1 MTGENRRQRAAN
13 AKNNPIPPELD
24 FSPPPLVPPVEVVRP
39 SADATDLDR
48 WATERISIY
57 ASLDAAMTQHI
68 VEAIRA
74 LSELKQRAED
84 EARQASQQIIAERDK
99 VNHAVEELRQ
109 EQRNLEGLLGET
121 RQAYDEEK
129 TRLAIL
135 QQNSETWI
143 DQTQIERDEL
153 QAELRKLR
161 AMTEEANRELKEL
174 YQRRSD
180 LLEESG
186 GFAAW
191 LDRQKI
197 ANRPVQ
203 TNPATSQ
210 AAERSAEA
218 AYTPPEPKI
227 PGRTEDFG
235 DSPTPRIPG
244 GSPVVWMSPEKRAS
258 LAANRRMT
266 DEKLAALLMETDPDT
281 PNSLRAI
288 DIFEEISNQDAALA
302 QALEPAAFPPDP
314 STTDN
319 NPELAAI
326 FKSGNTSREQNRRS
340 RTEQRINQILNRTR
354 SASDTS
360 EEAEAANSLAVP
372 AKKPAEPTTTE
383 FLRELGRQ
391 LGLDPATPPSTSGF
405 SFAPGYTP
413 PPAHKPLRE
422 LLGDVTENANAIN
435 SSAAAPV
442 QPIMPLPFEETSPE
456 ADDLD
461 ITNLLRD
468 DDWGDK
474 TLDELVADAEEEAAG
489 LTENP
494 TPPEEQAPFIG
505 ELGDNAGKF
514 ETGAKTPQFSFSPD
528 DSLRPVSLPLDSTT
542 PPPPFPTPIATRQVR
557 KPTGGLIFPGF
568 PIKPPELGSPPRSD
582 MSGTLQTRLTIS
594 NLQGRYSPLMM
605 EKVVR
610 GLIDVLH
617 VIVTDFSK
625 GVLVMD
631 VRHEAHLDLQQ
642 KLLSMPELRLR
653 LVDGTGEGLEFMQE
667 DAQEIS
673 RPPQF

>member
-99 VNHAVEELRQ
+99 VNQTVEELRQ
-109 EQRNLEGLLGET
+109 EQRFLEGLLSDT
-121 RQAYDEEK
+121 RQAFDEEK

-135 QQNSETWI
+135 RQNSETWI

-161 AMTEEANRELKEL
+161 AMTEEANRDLKEL
-174 YQRRSD
+174 YQRRST

-191 LDRQKI
+191 LERQKV
-197 ANRPVQ
+197 ANRPAQ
-203 TNPATSQ
+203 TNPTG
-210 AAERSAEA
+210 ERPAEA
-218 AYTPPEPKI
+218 AYAPEPKI
-227 PGRTEDFG
+227 PGKAEDFG

-288 DIFEEISNQDAALA
+288 DLFEEISNQDAALA
-302 QALEPAAFPPDP
+302 QMPEPAAFLPDP

-360 EEAEAANSLAVP
+360 EEADIQAALP
-372 AKKPAEPTTTE
+372 APARKSTEPTTTE

-435 SSAAAPV
+435 SSAAARAPEV
-442 QPIMPLPFEETSPE
+442 MPLPFEETSPE

-461 ITNLLRD
+461 IINLLRD

-489 LTENP
+489 LNENP

-514 ETGAKTPQFSFSPD
+514 ETGAKTPQFAFSPD

-568 PIKPPELGSPPRSD
+568 PIKPPESGSPLRSD

-610 GLIDVLH
+610 GLTDVLH

-631 VRHEAHLDLQQ
+631 VRHEAHLNLRQ
-642 KLLSMPELRLR
+642 KLLSMPELRLK
-653 LVDGTGEGLEFMQE
+653 LVDGTDEELEFMQE